1 MFRLAFF
8 LTLAQLSFFAPP
20 LAAQLTLE
28 QIESSAPAE
37 SNRIQQLMT
46 ALENPDPNYRMHAF
60 KMIVNKGGDYE
71 RRLALQRAFLST
83 DVNLRNAAL
92 KRRLAEMPVLR
103 VEIMNP
109 KTKDE
114 LTNSFFGSRD
124 SAWIELRVE
133 QKDERTGLFDVSRRD
148 AYVIDDQF
156 AVSFFPSTLLGIC
169 NAEYSITDDQSLS
182 GPLKCDR
189 VAKLQSRAP
198 LF

>member
-1 MFRLAFF
+1 MLRLLFVLA
-8 LTLAQLSFFAPP
+8 LAQLSMFAPP

-37 SNRIQQLMT
+37 SDRIQQLMT

-60 KMIVNKGGDYE
+60 KMIVEKGGDYE
-71 RRLALQRAFLST
+71 RRLALQRAFLGT

-103 VEIMNP
+103 VEILNP
-109 KTKDE
+109 KSKDK
-114 LTNSFFGSRD
+114 LTNSFFKSRD
-124 SAWIELRVE
+124 SAWVELKVAL
-133 QKDERTGLFDVSRRD
+133 KDERTGLFDVNGKE

-156 AVSFFPSTLLGIC
+156 AVSFFPSNLLGTC
-169 NAEYSITDDQSLS
+169 NAEFSIKDDLSLS
-182 GPLKCDR
+182 GPLKCGK